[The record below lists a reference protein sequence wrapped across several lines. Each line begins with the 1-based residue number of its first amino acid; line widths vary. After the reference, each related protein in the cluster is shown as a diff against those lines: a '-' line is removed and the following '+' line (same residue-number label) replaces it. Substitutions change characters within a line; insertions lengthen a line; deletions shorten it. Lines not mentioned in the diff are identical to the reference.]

1 MSQLVPMYRVEK
13 ILQDK
18 YPTKPGGGRHRDQT
32 TQPSVTPIQEI
43 IALLRK

>member
-18 YPTKPGGGRHRDQT
+18 YPTKPGGPASWSDNATKR
-32 TQPSVTPIQEI
+32 
-43 IALLRK
+43 

>member
-18 YPTKPGGGRHRDQT
+18 YPTKPGGAGIVIRQRNQ
-32 TQPSVTPIQEI
+32 
-43 IALLRK
+43 A